1 VLQKIPKSF
10 IYIYIV
16 CGWKMVAKKASPTE
30 RHFVSWNEKPIH
42 IIINTVALQPPI
54 KHIAGFRFQYGI
66 YIKGDR
72 KSIEGGLVELQLSK
86 CFNISTPT

>member
-1 VLQKIPKSF
+1 
-10 IYIYIV
+10 
-16 CGWKMVAKKASPTE
+16 MVAKKASPTE

-66 YIKGDR
+66 YIKGNR
-72 KSIEGGLVELQLSK
+72 KSIGWLSSS
-86 CFNISTPT
+86 CLSASISPLPPDLLIHLAKIIF